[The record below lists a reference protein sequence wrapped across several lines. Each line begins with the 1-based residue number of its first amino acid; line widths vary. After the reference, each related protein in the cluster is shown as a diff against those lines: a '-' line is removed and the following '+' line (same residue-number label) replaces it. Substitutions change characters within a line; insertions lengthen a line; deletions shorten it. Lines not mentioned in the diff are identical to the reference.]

1 MVMPLSIQLSVRAV
15 KKLELYAL
23 KGSVSSSAKKK
34 KKDTCIYTCIHRC
47 IKAAHFC
54 QEAKKIAKHYVTFS
68 PLSFGYCVSDTKGG
82 EKVVPHFLMLFA
94 AQHCNQPRKKQ

>member
-34 KKDTCIYTCIHRC
+34 KKEKCIYIFINPC
-47 IKAAHFC
+47 IKAPHLC
-54 QEAKKIAKHYVTFS
+54 QEAKK
-68 PLSFGYCVSDTKGG
+68 
-82 EKVVPHFLMLFA
+82 
-94 AQHCNQPRKKQ
+94 NR

>member
-54 QEAKKIAKHYVTFS
+54 QEAKK
-68 PLSFGYCVSDTKGG
+68 
-82 EKVVPHFLMLFA
+82 
-94 AQHCNQPRKKQ
+94 NR

>member
-34 KKDTCIYTCIHRC
+34 KKRYMYIHMYTPLHQSSAFLSRG
-47 IKAAHFC
+47 KKKSLSTMLHF
-54 QEAKKIAKHYVTFS
+54 
-68 PLSFGYCVSDTKGG
+68 PL
-82 EKVVPHFLMLFA
+82 
-94 AQHCNQPRKKQ
+94 